1 MYVVWEVNL
10 MAEKEEGE
18 KKNKK
23 KTVNKALAATH

>member
-18 KKNKK
+18 KKKK